1 MDLLYVIYM
10 MVALKFVYRS
20 KKCKFKTLIIME
32 NGNKDLAIQ
41 SMYYISKR

>member
-1 MDLLYVIYM
+1 MDLYVM
-10 MVALKFVYRS
+10 TVLKFVYRS
-20 KKCKFKTLIIME
+20 KKCKTLIIME